1 MSSWVSALLTR
12 KPPPRKPLPEVAL
25 RPGAQRVVLPIQTR
39 HQVCNPSIMARSEGG
54 YLCIVRGANYN
65 LDQGHAFF
73 YGSRRTRLPD
83 TQSYL
88 MRLSPDLAVEAVC
101 FVEDRHLRA
110 EEPALD
116 GIEDYR
122 LFRWQGATWVLGTA
136 RNATAQTNV
145 MVLARLEGHVLEG
158 ARFLPSPLGARE
170 EKNWTP
176 VVVDGA
182 LHVIYSHHPLR
193 VYRVE
198 AAGLVLVSQT
208 DAPDLERC
216 SGGSCALALPGG
228 GWRSVVHR
236 YESVRDWRWRAYEHL
251 VVDYGPDHSVARISR
266 PFRFEFDGVEFC
278 AGLAQAPG
286 GVVLSYGVKDNRALL
301 VRLRDADFEALFG

>member
-25 RPGAQRVVLPIQTR
+25 SPGAQRVALPIQTR
-39 HQVCNPSIMARSEGG
+39 HQVCNPSIMARPKGG

-65 LDQGHAFF
+65 LDQGHAFY
-73 YGSRRTRLPD
+73 YGSRRTKLPD

-88 MRLSPDLAVEAVC
+88 MRLSPDLAVEAVS

-110 EEPALD
+110 EESALD
-116 GIEDYR
+116 GIEDCR

-136 RNATAQTNV
+136 HNATARTNV

-158 ARFLPSPLGARE
+158 ARFLPSPLGAPA

-176 VVVDGA
+176 VVIDDA
-182 LHVIYSHHPLR
+182 LHLIYSHHPLR
-193 VYRVE
+193 VFRVE
-198 AAGLVLVSQT
+198 AEGLVLLSQT
-208 DAPDLERC
+208 DAPGLARC

-228 GWRSVVHR
+228 GWRSIVHR
-236 YESVRDWRWRAYEHL
+236 YESVRDCRKRVYEHL
-251 VVDYGPDHSVARISR
+251 VVDYAPDLSVARISR

-278 AGLAQAPG
+278 AGLAPAPG
-286 GVVLSYGVKDNRALL
+286 GVVLSYGVRDNRAIL
-301 VRLRDADFEALFG
+301 VRLADADIEALFG